1 MFDGDFKVVGHARR
15 QTDRVREH
23 RTHPVVLRL
32 QPVKGLVGSQSSG
45 GMPINPTSS
54 RPSDSCTCAQI
65 RSTAPGVVLSTP
77 PGIRHRRG

>member
-32 QPVKGLVGSQSSG
+32 QPVKGLVRV
-45 GMPINPTSS
+45 PI
-54 RPSDSCTCAQI
+54 Q
-65 RSTAPGVVLSTP
+65 
-77 PGIRHRRG
+77 RRNAHQPDQFEAL